1 MTIIR
6 TKKEVLN
13 DFNNCLRMLRE
24 DLTIIRKNLKYISD
38 DRLQNE
44 YYSFQDGFNQIDV
57 FRQHLEY
64 LEFTAKQKEKNVRK

>member
-1 MTIIR
+1 MTITR
-6 TKKEVLN
+6 TKKDIMN

-38 DRLQNE
+38 DELLKE
-44 YYSFQDGFNQIDV
+44 YYSFQNGFNELDV

-64 LEFTAKQKEKNVRK
+64 LEFKAKEKQ

>member
-6 TKKEVLN
+6 TKKDVLN

-38 DRLQNE
+38 DELLKE
-44 YYSFQDGFNQIDV
+44 YYSFQNGFNEIDV

-64 LEFTAKQKEKNVRK
+64 LEYVAIHKDDC

>member
-6 TKKEVLN
+6 TKKEILDN
-13 DFNNCLRMLRE
+13 FNSSLRMLRE
-24 DLTIIRKNLKYISD
+24 DLTIIKKNLKYISD
-38 DRLQNE
+38 DKLQKE
-44 YYSFQDGFNQIDV
+44 YYSFQEGFNQIDV

>member
-1 MTIIR
+1 MAIIR
-6 TKKEVLN
+6 TKKDVLN

-38 DRLQNE
+38 DELINE
-44 YYSFQDGFNQIDV
+44 YYSFQNGFNELDV

-64 LEFTAKQKEKNVRK
+64 LEYVANHKDDC

>member
-6 TKKEVLN
+6 TKKDVLN

-38 DRLQNE
+38 DELLKE
-44 YYSFQDGFNQIDV
+44 YYSFQNGFNEIDV

-64 LEFTAKQKEKNVRK
+64 LEYVATHKDDC

>member
-1 MTIIR
+1 MTTIK
-6 TKKEVLN
+6 TKKDVLN

-38 DRLQNE
+38 DELLKE
-44 YYSFQDGFNQIDV
+44 YYSFQNGFNELDV

-64 LEFTAKQKEKNVRK
+64 LEYVAKHKDDC